1 MPWVRSRQTCIRV
14 KGQTLCPVSKTF
26 CFISNPTL
34 TLGPPLSLW
43 ESCHLT
49 TVYSVTWVALKGS
62 NDMLGVGSWLVSAGT
77 ILDLAVVPTD
87 VGKMFTALESFVPG
101 QFAQQA
107 SHPEQWAGLE
117 DGWCQLSQTALCSH
131 RALKRGTFEGARIP
145 S

>member
-1 MPWVRSRQTCIRV
+1 
-14 KGQTLCPVSKTF
+14 
-26 CFISNPTL
+26 
-34 TLGPPLSLW
+34 
-43 ESCHLT
+43 
-49 TVYSVTWVALKGS
+49 
-62 NDMLGVGSWLVSAGT
+62 MLGVGSWLVSAGT

-107 SHPEQWAGLE
+107 SYPEQWAGLE

-131 RALKRGTFEGARIP
+131 RALKRGNFEGARIP